1 VADAIMGGFRVA
13 VKRHDSQAGIARQG
27 RDQAWLPIS
36 EVARRSGQAVIDDM
50 PLFPSPVRGSDDDVP
65 PWTRWHARDLL
76 ERAEMMAK
84 LEHQE
89 GGDFHPY
96 RRAWA
101 SARKGMPLID
111 VVAAGGWRDLRSL
124 ENCYTLPDS
133 KTILSVV
140 TTASKIRDAQSATA

>member
-1 VADAIMGGFRVA
+1 MC
-13 VKRHDSQAGIARQG
+13 HHG
-27 RDQAWLPIS
+27 RDGTPATCWS
-36 EVARRSGQAVIDDM
+36 
-50 PLFPSPVRGSDDDVP
+50 
-65 PWTRWHARDLL
+65 
-76 ERAEMMAK
+76 
-84 LEHQE
+84 
-89 GGDFHPY
+89 DFHPY